1 MDERLYPYQIE
12 ACEFIEAAEGRA
24 LLGEDMGLGKSVEA
38 LAWAKTKPDIKRV
51 LIVAPAN
58 VTYKWKREVANWTD
72 WRAGIIQGY
81 TARRPPTPVQ
91 ICSYNV
97 MTNRYKELER
107 EEWDLII
114 WDESHYLKA
123 NPRKTK
129 RVAAAKKLT
138 SKYMLALSGT
148 PFLNRPIELFNT
160 LDMIEPDRWN
170 FWSFFNRYC
179 GGMDHIDGPGR
190 GATNIAGLRKMLEGT
205 MIRRLKSEVRG
216 QLPPLTRVL
225 LPVDIRTEEYK
236 EELKGINKKNALT
249 KITNLYHIVGRE
261 KAKVAVEW
269 AHDFFAQSEPN
280 VKLVLAAHHL
290 DVIDYLRR
298 ELREYGTTTITGDVS
313 QADRDTRIAAFQGAP
328 RPRCIVINRSGG
340 EGIDL
345 FGKDGTDASTLLF
358 VERQQFSPAL
368 EAQIE
373 GRLDRTGQRSPVT
386 AYYLSAVGTYDE
398 EIGEIIAS
406 KWKVLDDVLSME
418 QIKTIVVNG
427 LL

>member
-24 LLGEDMGLGKSVEA
+24 ILADDMGLGKSVEA
-38 LAWAKTKPDIKRV
+38 LVWAKTRPDIKKI
-51 LIVAPAN
+51 LIVSPAN
-58 VTYKWKREVANWTD
+58 VTFKWVREVANWMD
-72 WRAGIIQGY
+72 RGAGIIQGY
-81 TARRPPTPVQ
+81 TARRPRSPIL

-97 MTNRYKELER
+97 MTNRYKELAALD
-107 EEWDLII
+107 WDLII
-114 WDESHYLKA
+114 WDESHYLKG

-179 GGMDHIDGPGR
+179 GGMDYIDGPGR
-190 GATNIAGLRKMLEGT
+190 GATNIVGLRKMLEGT

-236 EELKGINKKNALT
+236 EELRGINKKNALT
-249 KITNLYHIVGRE
+249 KVNNLYHIVGRE
-261 KAKVAVEW
+261 KAKIAVEW

-290 DVIDYLRR
+290 DVIQYLRK
-298 ELREYGTTTITGDVS
+298 ELAEYGTTWITGDVS
-313 QADRDTRIAAFQGAP
+313 QRERDERVQAFQSKP
-328 RPRCIVINRSGG
+328 RPRVLAINSAGG

-345 FGKDGTDASTLLF
+345 FGIGDVDSSTI
-358 VERQQFSPAL
+358 VHTERHWTPAM
-368 EAQIE
+368 EAQLE
-373 GRLDRTGQRSPVT
+373 GRLDRIGQRSPVT
-386 AYYLSAVGTYDE
+386 SYYLSAVGTYDE
-398 EIGEIIAS
+398 EIGELVAA
-406 KWKVLDDVLSME
+406 KWKTMDDILGME
-418 QIKTIVVNG
+418 DIKTTVVEG